1 MDIFLL
7 KILYYI
13 TLVRNRTH
21 KVTNIIPA
29 TNLIIFLL
37 LTLLMAKSPSL
48 VLNVDIPKYI
58 PNIMINKGR
67 MKKKLYSHNAAN
79 ILTLSPTAPT

>member
-48 VLNVDIPKYI
+48 VLNADIPKYI
-58 PNIMINKGR
+58 PNIIISNGK
-67 MKKKLYSHNAAN
+67 MKKKL
-79 ILTLSPTAPT
+79 